1 MKNWR
6 EETQPELPQVA
17 LDARDVPVTGEDGGG
32 AAADVADVADAEGG
46 GVAAGVG
53 DAEGGGATDGAAGVG
68 GASRALRA
76 GSARNPWSVV
86 EPPIPVFPRDRV
98 PDPAHDPDE
107 VGFHNDAGP
116 ARIRPTGPT
125 RPIWPA
131 LAVGS
136 ATSGALG
143 APEGV
148 AAPDVLALAPAPT
161 PASVDVSERRRRR
174 LRRLRGLGTAV
185 GLACA
190 VYAVVIVV
198 TLLSG
203 SPDVPWLPVP
213 GQNADRPADKV
224 DDSPRPARPPRSSD
238 DGSSVAGPVVTDGTT
253 PSAGASSRAH
263 GPGRKGAAQ
272 PSVSARTTP
281 PAGVK
286 DAGSTPD
293 PGSPTA
299 DTSPSTSPPDG
310 TASPSASP
318 STAPSES
325 ATPTGGP
332 VPGTVAEGPPTAHPP
347 LAAEQPPTGPGLAA
361 AAL

>member
-1 MKNWR
+1 MLR
-6 EETQPELPQVA
+6 AASL
-17 LDARDVPVTGEDGGG
+17 RDPWGVVERVPGRIRIPDGLTVEKH
-32 AAADVADVADAEGG
+32 D
-46 GVAAGVG
+46 
-53 DAEGGGATDGAAGVG
+53 VG
-68 GASRALRA
+68 GAR
-76 GSARNPWSVV
+76 
-86 EPPIPVFPRDRV
+86 
-98 PDPAHDPDE
+98 
-107 VGFHNDAGP
+107 
-116 ARIRPTGPT
+116 T
-125 RPIWPA
+125 RPGA
-131 LAVGS
+131 AE
-136 ATSGALG
+136 TS
-143 APEGV
+143 
-148 AAPDVLALAPAPT
+148 DT
-161 PASVDVSERRRRR
+161 PVVVDESGRRSRGFRRF
-174 LRRLRGLGTAV
+174 GMAI

-203 SPDVPWLPVP
+203 SADVPWLPVP
-213 GQNADRPADKV
+213 GQHGDKPVGRV
-224 DDSPRPARPPRSSD
+224 DDSPAPTGSARSSD

-299 DTSPSTSPPDG
+299 DTSPSTSPPPDG

-318 STAPSES
+318 STAPSDS

-332 VPGTVAEGPPTAHPP
+332 VPGTVAEGLPTAHPP